1 MSAPPSA
8 SPATPGFSGK
18 VALITGAAGDIGAA
32 VAQRLAR
39 AGARV
44 VLADKNR
51 EGLARVTAALVD
63 SGLSAVAVECDQ
75 TSSEQVEALFRE
87 HLADG
92 LDICFA
98 NAGWGRTDAFIDM
111 PLDTLRRTFDINVFG
126 TVMVCQ
132 AAARAMIAGK
142 RGGSIILTSSTG
154 AQQAAALFGAY
165 CAAKASLNMLARVM
179 ALELGAYDIRVNTV
193 MPGVTA
199 TAMTSSLLKTN
210 AKDLCEFEAPLGRIG
225 RPEDIAG
232 AVAFLAGEDSGYI
245 TGTSLLIDGGSTQNA
260 TQWFSTDY
268 RERGRVDWKLRSERV
283 VL

>member
-1 MSAPPSA
+1 MAEQSNPSV
-8 SPATPGFSGK
+8 ATQKFAGK

-32 VAQRLAR
+32 VAQRFAR
-39 AGARV
+39 EGARV
-44 VLADKNR
+44 VLADKNS
-51 EGLARVTAALVD
+51 EGLAKVVANLQGC
-63 SGLSAVAVECDQ
+63 GLPVVAVTCDQ

-87 HLADG
+87 HLSGG

-98 NAGWGRTDAFIDM
+98 NAGWGRTDAFVDM
-111 PLDTLRRTFDINVFG
+111 PIDTLRRTFDINVFG
-126 TVMVCQ
+126 TVIVCQ

-179 ALELGAYDIRVNTV
+179 ALELGAHDIRVNAV

-232 AVAFLAGEDSGYI
+232 AVAFLAAEDSGYM
-245 TGTSLLIDGGSTQNA
+245 TGTSLLVDGGSTQNA

-268 RERGRVDWKLRSERV
+268 RKRGRVDWKLRSECV

>member
-1 MSAPPSA
+1 MSR
-8 SPATPGFSGK
+8 FSGK
-18 VALITGAAGDIGAA
+18 VALITGAAGEIGAA
-32 VAQRLAR
+32 VARRLALE
-39 AGARV
+39 GARV

-51 EGLARVTAALVD
+51 QGVETVAADLVR
-63 SGLSAVAVECDQ
+63 SGCSAVGVECDQ

-87 HLADG
+87 HLASG

-98 NAGWGRTDAFIDM
+98 NAGWGRTDAFMDM
-111 PLDTLRRTFDINVFG
+111 PLEILRRTFDINVFG
-126 TVMVCQ
+126 TVLVCQ
-132 AAARAMIAGK
+132 AAARSMVKAK
-142 RGGSIILTSSTG
+142 RGGSIVLTSSTG

-179 ALELGAYDIRVNTV
+179 ALELGAHDIRVNAV

-199 TAMTSSLLKTN
+199 TAMTSSLLKTK

-225 RPEDIAG
+225 RPDDIAG
-232 AVAFLAGEDSGYI
+232 AVAFLASDDSGYV
-245 TGTSLLIDGGSTQNA
+245 TGTSLLVDGGSTQNA

-268 RERGRVDWKLRSERV
+268 RKRGQVEWKLRSEAV

>member
-1 MSAPPSA
+1 MSAQSTTSSA
-8 SPATPGFSGK
+8 TLKFAGK
-18 VALITGAAGDIGAA
+18 MALITGAAGDIGAA
-32 VAQRLAR
+32 VAQRLASD
-39 AGARV
+39 GARV

-51 EGLARVTAALVD
+51 EGVVKVAAALVD

-75 TSSEQVEALFRE
+75 TSSEQVESLFRE
-87 HLADG
+87 HLSGG

-98 NAGWGRTDAFIDM
+98 NAGWGRPDAFIDM

-132 AAARAMIAGK
+132 AAARAMVAGK

-179 ALELGAYDIRVNTV
+179 ALELGAHDIRVNAV

-199 TAMTSSLLKTN
+199 TAMTSSLLKTA

-232 AVAFLAGEDSGYI
+232 AVAFLAGDDSGYM
-245 TGTSLLIDGGSTQNA
+245 TGTSLLVDGGSTQNA

-268 RERGRVDWKLRSERV
+268 RKRGRVDWKLRSECV

>member
-1 MSAPPSA
+1 MPEAPQAQSLSRFA
-8 SPATPGFSGK
+8 GK
-18 VALITGAAGDIGAA
+18 VALITGAAGEIGAA
-32 VAQRLAR
+32 VARRLALE
-39 AGARV
+39 GARV

-51 EGLARVTAALVD
+51 QGVEAVAAELIG
-63 SGLSAVAVECDQ
+63 SGLSAVGVECDQ
-75 TSSEQVEALFRE
+75 TSSEQVESLFSK
-87 HLADG
+87 HLAG
-92 LDICFA
+92 GPDICFA
-98 NAGWGRTDAFIDM
+98 NAGWGRTDAFMDM
-111 PLDTLRRTFDINVFG
+111 PLETLRRTFDINVFG
-126 TVMVCQ
+126 TFIVCQ
-132 AAARAMIAGK
+132 AAARAMVAGK

-179 ALELGAYDIRVNTV
+179 ALELGAHDIRVNAV

-199 TAMTSSLLKTN
+199 TAMTSSLLKTK

-232 AVAFLAGEDSGYI
+232 AVAFLASDDSAYV
-245 TGTSLLIDGGSTQNA
+245 TGTSLLVDGGSTQNA

-268 RERGRVDWKLRSERV
+268 RKRGRVEWKLRSEGV